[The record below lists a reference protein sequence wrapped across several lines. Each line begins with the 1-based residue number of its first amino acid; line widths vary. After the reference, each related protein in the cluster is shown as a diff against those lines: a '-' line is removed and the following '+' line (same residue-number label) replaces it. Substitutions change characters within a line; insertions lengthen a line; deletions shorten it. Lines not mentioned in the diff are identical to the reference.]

1 MSSAEKE
8 VRSSSHHAGVGYG
21 ILPHSVPTRELFHTV
36 KEKNHEPVYVS
47 QVRAHI
53 LHSPPHAHM
62 SHSKTAATQCVPLHQ
77 LLSQSRPSRVSPLA
91 SMKALVTHQSSGHTS
106 KLWSDESSL
115 PGGEQDQN
123 VVRTHRRET
132 REGILRR
139 ASSPWPLVCTLR
151 RVSGIIPPL
160 YLLAA

>member
-8 VRSSSHHAGVGYG
+8 VRSSSHNAGVGYG

-62 SHSKTAATQCVPLHQ
+62 SHSKTPTTHCVPPAPTPFPVKTLQ
-77 LLSQSRPSRVSPLA
+77 DLTSRIHER
-91 SMKALVTHQSSGHTS
+91 SGHTS
-106 KLWSDESSL
+106 ELWALSL
-115 PGGEQDQN
+115 PGGQQDQD

-132 REGILRR
+132 REGTLRR
-139 ASSPWPLVCTLR
+139 VSPPCPLVCTLR
-151 RVSGIIPPL
+151 RVSGITPTL
-160 YLLAA
+160 YLHEA